1 MTMISKY
8 IDTWVVPDK
17 SICSRY
23 LHRLSDCERMS
34 NSKEPCVSYTYIY
47 GALRQVLNK
56 QLLSEPC
63 QQLVIIK
70 VTDTS
75 VIVILKLIKS

>member
-1 MTMISKY
+1 M
-8 IDTWVVPDK
+8 
-17 SICSRY
+17 
-23 LHRLSDCERMS
+23 
-34 NSKEPCVSYTYIY
+34 SYTYIY

-75 VIVILKLIKS
+75 VIVILQLIKLNTEHQDVLPRMKNKN